1 MIYLLK
7 QITVSYAIHYSYF
20 MLIFRG
26 PKLNRTVQNCL
37 LTRKNPLNFPL
48 PNSRPVFN

>member
-37 LTRKNPLNFPL
+37 LTRKKPAQFSVTKFMP
-48 PNSRPVFN
+48 SF